1 MPSPFPGMDP
11 YLEDPARW
19 PDFHGAMIYAIRAA
33 LTPLLPER
41 YSAGVDQYVWLHEP
55 DLDTRRRLGKPNAFV
70 TDEAEPT
77 AGPVASALAA
87 LAAPAVSTLPVV
99 RRTGP
104 RYVRIT
110 DPEHRRVVTVIE
122 LLSPSNKDSAGDRDA
137 YLAKRNEYLATGVNL
152 VEIDLL
158 RAGERL
164 PLGDPAPD
172 PGDYYVIVS
181 LADAFPHVGVWPFTV
196 RDPLPEVPVPLSG
209 PDPAARVNLR
219 ACLDRAYDEARYRI
233 NYDRPPTPRLRKPDA
248 TWARDLLANRP
259 AAGG

>member
-19 PDFHGAMIYAIRAA
+19 ADLHGALIYAIRAA

-55 DLDTRRRLGKPNAFV
+55 DLETRRRLVQPNVFV
-70 TDEAEPT
+70 TDETGTDA
-77 AGPVASALAA
+77 AGTSAATALAA

-110 DPEHRRVVTVIE
+110 DPERRRVVTVIE
-122 LLSPSNKDSAGDRDA
+122 LLSPSNKDTAGDRDL

-164 PLGDPAPD
+164 PLGDPAPV
-172 PGDYYVIVS
+172 PGDYYVVVS
-181 LADAFPHVGVWPFTV
+181 LADAFPHVGVWSFTV
-196 RDPLPEVPVPLSG
+196 RDPLPVVPVPLG
-209 PDPAARVNLR
+209 GADPAVRIDLRV
-219 ACLDRAYDEARYRI
+219 CLDRAYDDARYRI
-233 NYDRPPTPRLRKPDA
+233 DYDRPPTPRLRKPDA
-248 TWARDLLANRP
+248 AWARDLLANR
-259 AAGG
+259 